1 MGECDMKCQAQI
13 RRAKLICCVVLV
25 AASVPVAPVAAQNQP
40 VSLKVAA
47 VQFRSSSRIEENANR
62 MRDIL
67 GRLAED
73 GVRVAV
79 FPECA
84 LTGYRKEAILSAKAE
99 EVASAEESIR
109 GLCRQKK
116 IAAIFGSVY
125 KINGRIY
132 NSAVVLDSQGELVER
147 YAKVYLAGEQWFT
160 PGNHISYFELDGV
173 PSTVMICHDERYPEL
188 VRLPAI
194 QGARVAYYIS
204 HESGLRQ
211 ESKLAPYRAQLMARA
226 VENRVFI
233 VAANA
238 PSDPKNLSGSHGQSR
253 IVNEDGNVMKE
264 ASFFGEEILVETLP
278 VKSAQLQRPLKE
290 LMGDWWRQGVESMM
304 KNRRRPL
311 D

>member
-1 MGECDMKCQAQI
+1 MHLHIVNMFYSG
-13 RRAKLICCVVLV
+13 LLV
-25 AASVPVAPVAAQNQP
+25 AAFVPAAPLAAQSQP

-47 VQFRSSSRIEENANR
+47 VQFRSTPRIEDNVTR
-62 MRDIL
+62 MAELL
-67 GRLAED
+67 GRLADD

-84 LTGYRKEAILSAKAE
+84 LTQYRKDSILEADPKEVAAAE
-99 EVASAEESIR
+99 EKLRMV
-109 GLCRQKK
+109 CRRKR

-125 KINGRIY
+125 KTNGRVY
-132 NSAVVLDSQGELVER
+132 NTAVVFDAQGELVDR
-147 YAKVYLAGEQWFT
+147 YGKVYLAGEQWFT

-194 QGARVAYYIS
+194 QGARIAYYIS

-238 PSDPKNLSGSHGQSR
+238 PSDPKDLSGSHGQSR
-253 IVNEDGNVMKE
+253 IVNDEGNVMKE
-264 ASFFGEEILVETLP
+264 ASYFGEEILIETLP
-278 VKSAQLQRPLKE
+278 VKAARLERPLKE
-290 LMGDWWRQGVESMM
+290 LMGDWWRQGVDSMM
-304 KNRRRPL
+304 KNRRRSL